1 MTIMQLTLNLKQKLE
16 QTANEY
22 FEKAKKSRK
31 KAEAA
36 RGIVLKFKKQLEDL
50 EKKQLVA
57 EKKAE
62 AKQKRAMEW
71 YEKFRWFI
79 SSEGFLCVGG
89 RDATSNEVVIKKHT
103 DAKDIVF
110 HTEAPG
116 SPFFVIK
123 TEGKKPT
130 EVTLQEVADA
140 TASFSKAWKIGV
152 SMTEAYSV
160 TPEQVSKQAPS
171 GEYMPK
177 GGFMIS
183 GKRTHYQGK
192 IALAVGKLTDGK
204 VMSGPETAV
213 KTHCKEY
220 SILLQGKDKPS
231 DCAKKISKKIGAD
244 IDEVLRALPGG
255 TCQIK

>member
-1 MTIMQLTLNLKQKLE
+1 MQLTLNLKQKLE

-22 FEKAKKSRK
+22 FEKAKKARK

-36 RGIVLKFKKQLEDL
+36 RGIVLKFKKQVDELERKQL
-50 EKKQLVA
+50 AEEKK
-57 EKKAE
+57 EI
-62 AKQKRAMEW
+62 KQKRPQEW

-103 DAKDIVF
+103 DRQDIVF

-130 EVTLQEVADA
+130 NVTLQEVADA

-152 SMTEAYSV
+152 STTEAYSIM
-160 TPEQVSKQAPS
+160 PEQVSKQAPS

-183 GKRTHYQGK
+183 GKRTHYQGTVK
-192 IALAVGKLTDGK
+192 IAVGKLADGK
-204 VMSGPETAV
+204 VMSGPESAV
-213 KTHCKEY
+213 KTHCKDY
-220 SILLQGKDKPS
+220 SILLQGRDKPS
-231 DCAKKISKKIGAD
+231 DCAKKIARKIGAD
-244 IDEVLRALPGG
+244 IDEVLRSLPGG
-255 TCQIK
+255 TCQVK